1 MTSERARENGHKGA
15 AHSNEFGGMNSGYVA
30 DLIERYRQDPSSVP
44 AEDRGLIGLQ
54 SVEAITVG
62 ETTIAPAVAGASGV
76 DIRRLSRL
84 LSYIEAIR
92 AYGYR
97 AANLDPLGLRSRRE
111 PLVESVAHGV
121 TEADLAS
128 PAAQAVMVA
137 GGSGALKFGATAG
150 ELVANLRDVYCGTVG
165 YEFSHIRSP
174 EERAWL
180 RNAVESGRYS
190 PFVTPEQ
197 KTKILDLLTRA
208 EVFEQFLHK
217 AFPAQRWFSLEGC
230 EALVILTDQVILH
243 AAYSGIRNIVVGMAH
258 RGRLNLLTH
267 IFGKPCEQVFAEFMH
282 GQYVQEGDLH
292 GDSGYMT
299 DVKYHMGA
307 RTALDLDGD
316 GVADTALILLPN
328 PSHLEMVNP
337 VVAGGV
343 RALQDAAGITP
354 QGRSTLRPDGRSRT
368 EDVAMG
374 LLIHGDAAFA
384 GQGIV
389 PESLNMA
396 GLDGY
401 RTGGSLHIILNNQ
414 LGFTTDPRDSHST
427 EHASDVARG
436 YGIPVVHM
444 NADDI
449 GACVSVAKLALA
461 YRQRFGK
468 DFLIDLVGYRRFGHN
483 ENDDPSYTQPVM
495 YRAIETHPTARSIY
509 QATLVREKTVDPGLP
524 AKLAEEYAT
533 KLRALKDSVTSLMA
547 NGQHSN
553 GNGHAPEKMPA
564 AVKTAV
570 PVNILSDV
578 NSKLTA
584 FPRGFIPH
592 PRLSKIIERK
602 QEIFDS
608 GQGIDWA
615 LAESLAI
622 GTVLLEGVPVRLVG
636 QDTER
641 GTFSHRHAV
650 LRDSVTGEPYTP
662 LAALGGAPFHIYNTP
677 LSEQAALAFEHG
689 YSVFADNTLTIWEA
703 QFGDFV
709 NSAQAIVDE
718 LIVSGHAKWGQRSGL
733 VLLLPHG
740 YEGQGANHSNAHLD
754 RFLALAAGDDIR
766 VVYPTTA
773 SQYFHLLRQQASE
786 LKTCPRP
793 LVVMAPKSLLRHP
806 LAASTVP
813 ELTGGA
819 FRPVITETVNSANA
833 TGVDRLILCTG
844 KVFADLASSEEY
856 TRAKGVAIVRIEQLY
871 PFPKGQL
878 GSEIARFTNVKHTV
892 WLQEEPQNRGAW
904 AFVSPLLRE
913 LLGHDQPFTYVGRP
927 AMPSPSEGA
936 HWRHKVVQDRLVRRA
951 LGAAE

>member
-1 MTSERARENGHKGA
+1 MTSERARGNGHGGA
-15 AHSNEFGGMNSGYVA
+15 RYFNQFGGLNSGYVA
-30 DLIERYRQDPSSVP
+30 DLIDRYRQDPSSVP
-44 AEDRGLIGLQ
+44 LEDRGLLGLPP
-54 SVEAITVG
+54 EAAPGHMATA
-62 ETTIAPAVAGASGV
+62 APAVTGAPGV

-84 LSYIEAIR
+84 LSYIEAVR

-97 AANLDPLGLRSRRE
+97 TASIDPLGLRSRRE
-111 PLVESVAHGV
+111 PLLDPASHGV
-121 TEADLAS
+121 TESDLSA
-128 PAAQAVMVA
+128 PAAQVVMVA

-165 YEFSHIRSP
+165 YEFSHIRSS
-174 EERAWL
+174 EERVWL
-180 RNAVESGRYS
+180 RDVIESGRYR

-197 KTKILDLLTRA
+197 KARVLDLLTRA

-217 AFPAQRWFSLEGC
+217 AFPGQRWFSLEGC
-230 EALVILTDQVILH
+230 EALVILTDQVVLQ
-243 AAYSGIRNIVVGMAH
+243 AAHSGIRNIVVGMAH

-267 IFGKPCEQVFAEFMH
+267 IFGKPCEQIFAEFMH

-307 RTALDLDGD
+307 RIALDLDGD
-316 GVADTALILLPN
+316 GVADVALVLLPN

-337 VVAGGV
+337 AVVGGV
-343 RALQDAAGITP
+343 RALQDAARFAP
-354 QGRSTLRPDGRSRT
+354 QGPSRLEPDDRVRT
-368 EDVAMG
+368 EDAAMG

-389 PESLNMA
+389 PETLNLA
-396 GLDGY
+396 GLQGY

-414 LGFTTDPRDSHST
+414 LGFTTDPGDSYST

-436 YGIPVVHM
+436 YGIPIIHV
-444 NADDI
+444 NADDVE
-449 GACVSVAKLALA
+449 ACVSIAKLALA

-495 YRAIETHPTARSIY
+495 YRAIESHPTARSIY
-509 QATLVREKTVDPGLP
+509 AAALVREKTVDSVLP
-524 AKLAEEYAT
+524 ERLAGQCAA
-533 KLRALKDSVTSLMA
+533 RFQSLKDAVLTGMA

-553 GNGHAPEKMPA
+553 GNGHAPEQRPA
-564 AVKTAV
+564 PARTAV
-570 PVNILSDV
+570 P
-578 NSKLTA
+578 LTA
-584 FPRGFIPH
+584 LRDITEKLAIVPPGFTPH
-592 PRLSKIIERK
+592 PRLSKIMERRR
-602 QEIFDS
+602 EVFDS
-608 GQGIDWA
+608 DNGIDWA
-615 LAESLAI
+615 LAEALAI
-622 GTVLLEGVPVRLVG
+622 GSILIEGIPVRLVG

-650 LRDSVTGEPYTP
+650 LRDTVTGEPYTP
-662 LAALGGAPFHIYNTP
+662 LASLGRAPFWVYDSP

-689 YSVFADNTLTIWEA
+689 YSVAAEHTLTIWEA

-718 LIVSGHAKWGQRSGL
+718 LIVSGHAKWGQKSGL

-773 SQYFHLLRQQASE
+773 SQYFHLLRQQAAG
-786 LKTCPRP
+786 LKADPRP

-806 LAASTVP
+806 LAACTVSD
-813 ELTGGA
+813 LTGGA
-819 FRPVITETVNSANA
+819 FRPVITETVNGAGA
-833 TGVDRLILCTG
+833 PGVDRLIFCTG
-844 KVFADLASSEEY
+844 KVFTDLASSEEY
-856 TRAKGVAIVRIEQLY
+856 TKAKGVAVVRVEQLY
-871 PFPKGQL
+871 PFPTDQL
-878 GSEIARFTNVKHTV
+878 AAEIVLFSNAKHTV

-904 AFVSPLLRE
+904 AYIAPLLRE
-913 LLGHDQPFTYVGRP
+913 LLGHDRSLTYVGRP

-936 HWRHKVVQDRLVRRA
+936 HWRHKVVQDRLIRRA
-951 LGAAE
+951 LGMAE